1 MTSFIATRRAPDDGR
16 PSARRT
22 GRRSFAFYDHCFG
35 LWLEGGA
42 IERGDDARAEI
53 PEPVHGGDR
62 RLDDAGVG
70 RAFGFV

>member
-1 MTSFIATRRAPDDGR
+1 MI
-16 PSARRT
+16 SAMRFCIRDLFWLT
-22 GRRSFAFYDHCFG
+22 VVAGLVTA
-35 LWLEGGA
+35 LWLERGA

-70 RAFGFV
+70 RAFAFV